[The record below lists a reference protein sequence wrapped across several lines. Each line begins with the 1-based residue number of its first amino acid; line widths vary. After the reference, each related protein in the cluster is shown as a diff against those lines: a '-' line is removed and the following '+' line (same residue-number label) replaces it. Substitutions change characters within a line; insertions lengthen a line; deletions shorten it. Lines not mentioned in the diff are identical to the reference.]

1 MFNKRLQKKL
11 QVRLTGGNKNNK
23 NNKNKNKFA
32 YYKNNMD
39 NEYIEF
45 VNEFY
50 SIINRNS
57 IIIKNILNKNI
68 Q

>member
-1 MFNKRLQKKL
+1 
-11 QVRLTGGNKNNK
+11 
-23 NNKNKNKFA
+23 
-32 YYKNNMD
+32 MD
-39 NEYIEF
+39 NQYITF
-45 VNEFY
+45 VDVFY